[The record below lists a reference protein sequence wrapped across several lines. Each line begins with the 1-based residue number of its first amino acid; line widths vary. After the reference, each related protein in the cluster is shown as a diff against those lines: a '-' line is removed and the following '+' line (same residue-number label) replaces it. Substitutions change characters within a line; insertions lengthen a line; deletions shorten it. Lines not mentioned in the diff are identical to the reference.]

1 MYPVFLDITNK
12 EVLVFG
18 GGEIA
23 ERKIKR
29 LLDEGAL
36 ISVVSKRFSDEILA
50 LSVEKSAK
58 DISTGNL
65 ISLVAERD
73 FDYSSIKEFWLV
85 YAATGDESFNQRIYD
100 LCTKEKVFCNT
111 ADKESERSF
120 ITPAVVKSEAI
131 EVAVTTKGSS
141 PHYLKEIKSDIKEN
155 IVKKYSNKIE
165 VLGSLRKLMIDN
177 IENADERRTRIIE
190 SCKWD
195 DDRIRKEIDKLKGK

>member
-1 MYPVFLDITNK
+1 MYPVFLDIVNK
-12 EVLVFG
+12 KVLVFG

-50 LSVEKSAK
+50 LSVDVSARN
-58 DISTGNL
+58 ISTGNL
-65 ISLVAERD
+65 ISLVEERD
-73 FDYSSIKEFWLV
+73 FDYSTIKEFWLV
-85 YAATGDESFNQRIYD
+85 YAATGDESFNQKIYD

-111 ADKESERSF
+111 ADKESKRSF
-120 ITPAVVKSEAI
+120 ITPAVVKSEVI
-131 EVAVTTKGSS
+131 EVAVTTKGNS
-141 PHYLKEIKSDIKEN
+141 PHYLKEIKNDIEEN

-190 SCKWD
+190 SCKWG
-195 DDRIRKEIDKLKGK
+195 DDRIREEIDKLKG